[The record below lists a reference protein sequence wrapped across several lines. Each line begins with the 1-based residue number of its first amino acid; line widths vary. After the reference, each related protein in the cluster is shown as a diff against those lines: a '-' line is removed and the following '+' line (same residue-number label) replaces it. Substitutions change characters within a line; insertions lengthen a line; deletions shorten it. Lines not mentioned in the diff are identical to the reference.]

1 VPEAPA
7 PIVLDAGGLIAVERR
22 SAKMLGAIERV
33 AGRGGRFVVPAP
45 VLAQVWRDGARQ
57 SLLSR
62 FLKLP
67 IVGVELLSE
76 PLWRSVGE
84 LCGITGTADVVDA
97 AVIICARA
105 KTAQVVVTFDP
116 DDLRALDPG
125 LSYLVP

>member
-1 VPEAPA
+1 
-7 PIVLDAGGLIAVERR
+7 
-22 SAKMLGAIERV
+22 MT
-33 AGRGGRFVVPAP
+33 GRGGRFLVPAP
-45 VLAQVWRDGARQ
+45 ALAQVWRDAGRQ
-57 SLLSR
+57 ALLAR

-67 IVGVELLSE
+67 IVREELLSE

-84 LCGITGTADVVDA
+84 LCGMTGTTDVVDA

-105 KTAQVVVTFDP
+105 KGAQVIVTSDP

>member
-1 VPEAPA
+1 
-7 PIVLDAGGLIAVERR
+7 VLDAGGLIAVERR
-22 SAKMLGAIERV
+22 SAKMLDIVERS
-33 AGRGGRFVVPAP
+33 AGQRRRLLVPAP
-45 VLAQVWRDGARQ
+45 VLAQVWRDGVSQA
-57 SLLSR
+57 LLSR

-67 IVGVELLSE
+67 IVRAELLTE
-76 PLWRSVGE
+76 PLWRSAGE

-105 KTAQVVVTFDP
+105 KRARLVITSDP

>member
-1 VPEAPA
+1 M
-7 PIVLDAGGLIAVERR
+7 DAGGLIAVERR
-22 SAKMLGAIERV
+22 SAYMVEAIDRV
-33 AGRGGRFVVPAP
+33 VTRGGTLLVPAP

-67 IVGVELLSE
+67 IVHVELLSE

-105 KTAQVVVTFDP
+105 KGAQVVITSDP
-116 DDLRALDPG
+116 KDLRALDPG
-125 LSYLVP
+125 LAYLVP